1 MAHTRGMALRALTL
15 AGSRSNCQDR
25 MSMTSHGSAAARG
38 PRRSLRGRCCPVVP
52 IVSLAHSSTTRAL
65 LLLSAHHCSLIT
77 REPSWHAVP
86 SPLPMRHATWS
97 THHTTYKMAV
107 VTRLLRCQEEP
118 QEVFLGKVI
127 TLNVRTCSHL
137 QAPPRCVVEYP
148 STGNRL

>member
-65 LLLSAHHCSLIT
+65 LLLSAQHCSLIT
-77 REPSWHAVP
+77 VSLRGTHGAVT
-86 SPLPMRHATWS
+86 LTHAT
-97 THHTTYKMAV
+97 
-107 VTRLLRCQEEP
+107 C
-118 QEVFLGKVI
+118 
-127 TLNVRTCSHL
+127 NVEH
-137 QAPPRCVVEYP
+137 APYDI
-148 STGNRL
+148 